1 MLTEK
6 GRSGCATLLQTQG
19 SRAACQGLVL
29 PLSRRC
35 DAFSRSTFP
44 RRPRSCAPAR
54 LRGLCRAFGE
64 RSPLGAV
71 LRIEGELDGLAPH
84 LRRLLRELDPTLP
97 AYAVR
102 TLDELVARA
111 LVLAE
116 GLRLAALGAA
126 LGLVGARDGYQ

>member
-1 MLTEK
+1 LRA
-6 GRSGCATLLQTQG
+6 GPP
-19 SRAACQGLVL
+19 SR
-29 PLSRRC
+29 PLSR
-35 DAFSRSTFP
+35 SRSDCGRGRGARP
-44 RRPRSCAPAR
+44 RRE
-54 LRGLCRAFGE
+54 FGE